1 MSIDAYILLSMSFFF
16 VMTWELMLSDKE
28 EELLSEEW
36 LTARHK
42 ERLRRLQQRSRT
54 LRKLRYFVAVLFLA
68 QVAIDLFR
76 VILDILRS

>member
-42 ERLRRLQQRSRT
+42 ERLRRLQQRSRM

>member
-1 MSIDAYILLSMSFFF
+1 MSFFF

-42 ERLRRLQQRSRT
+42 ERLRRLQQRSRM

-68 QVAIDLFR
+68 QVAIDLSR

>member
-42 ERLRRLQQRSRT
+42 ERLRRLQQRSRM
-54 LRKLRYFVAVLFLA
+54 LRKRRYFVAVLFLA
-68 QVAIDLFR
+68 QVAIDLSR

>member
-68 QVAIDLFR
+68 QVAIDLSR

>member
-42 ERLRRLQQRSRT
+42 ERLRRLQQRSRM
-54 LRKLRYFVAVLFLA
+54 LRRLRYFVVVLFLA
-68 QVAIDLFR
+68 QVAIDLSR
-76 VILDILRS
+76 GILDILRS

>member
-42 ERLRRLQQRSRT
+42 ERLRHLQQRSRM
-54 LRKLRYFVAVLFLA
+54 LRRLRYFVTVLFLA